1 MLPLLL
7 RAFGLVFLAGRPAG
21 TFGLLRTDLA
31 RKHRINSPVALFEL
45 RRPPLRQNA
54 FRVAKAK
61 DVPTLPGT
69 ERDIALVAPAGV
81 THEEIVKTIRK
92 AAPKDLLADVSLFD
106 IFRGKSLGEGKVSLA
121 YRLLYRAADRTLKD
135 DEVNKAHEEVK
146 NVLRNK
152 LHVEI
157 RDS

>member
-1 MLPLLL
+1 M
-7 RAFGLVFLAGRPAG
+7 
-21 TFGLLRTDLA
+21 
-31 RKHRINSPVALFEL
+31 
-45 RRPPLRQNA
+45 
-54 FRVAKAK
+54 
-61 DVPTLPGT
+61 
-69 ERDIALVAPAGV
+69 
-81 THEEIVKTIRK
+81 KTIRK

-106 IFRGKSLGEGKVSLA
+106 VYRGKAPGAGRLSLA

-135 DEVNKAHEEVK
+135 EEVNKAHEEVK